1 MNSLEDIVRK
11 RNKRSVGRPIGPELL
26 RDIIPDV
33 MEDIRLR
40 ILARRTTEE
49 LHTQDSPVF
58 FASPPEE
65 NTIN

>member
-1 MNSLEDIVRK
+1 MGKRK
-11 RNKRSVGRPIGPELL
+11 IRSAGRRSGPEPL
-26 RDIIPDV
+26 RDIILDV

-40 ILARRTTEE
+40 ILARRTTKEIQA
-49 LHTQDSPVF
+49 QDSLVF